1 MLENQQQCSA
11 STGRLLGLL
20 RAPHARQVTSL
31 VCEDVE
37 GTEGCW
43 GQGRLQSVREDPRLL
58 TLPVF
63 VIVFVVEGSCLCK
76 TTAPNSLASFCMCPS
91 PLPIAS
97 LQDHGPP
104 PSPSCPTEMVVT
116 HVKDEAG
123 PRGEP
128 GPLGAINVARPICSL
143 RETHPLFQGRYIHAL
158 IEHLLCTSSCTMC

>member
-1 MLENQQQCSA
+1 MLVQCPAASWTKTPGASQQAQCASEGDMLENQQQCSA

-63 VIVFVVEGSCLCK
+63 VIVFVVGGSCLCK

-91 PLPIAS
+91 PLPMAS

-104 PSPSCPTEMVVT
+104 PSPSCPTEWWLPMSRMRLDPEVNQV
-116 HVKDEAG
+116 
-123 PRGEP
+123 PWEP
-128 GPLGAINVARPICSL
+128 S
-143 RETHPLFQGRYIHAL
+143 T
-158 IEHLLCTSSCTMC
+158 

>member
-43 GQGRLQSVREDPRLL
+43 GQGRLQSVRSQ
-58 TLPVF
+58 TLDT
-63 VIVFVVEGSCLCK
+63 SC
-76 TTAPNSLASFCMCPS
+76 FCHCFRCGRQ
-91 PLPIAS
+91 LS
-97 LQDHGPP
+97 LQNHSTKLTCFLLHVPIPP
-104 PSPSCPTEMVVT
+104 PNGLSPGSWPPSLSLLSHRMVVT